1 MLMQRCGTDAL
12 IAMSNNEMQQECNE
26 MQQEYNEMQQEYNVR
41 HRRTDCNV

>member
-26 MQQEYNEMQQEYNVR
+26 MQQEYNVR